1 MAKVM
6 VSLPDDLLALIDDEV
21 RRRQG
26 SRSAL
31 LATAARH
38 ELDRRD
44 PEAMRAAVERSRR
57 RFAAAG
63 GFDAAEVVRDQRDQ
77 RP

>member
-31 LATAARH
+31 LATAARR

-44 PEAMRAAVERSRR
+44 PEAMWAAVERSRR

-63 GFDAAEVVRDQRDQ
+63 GFDAAAVVRDQRDQ